1 MQFVQRI
8 FLHKV
13 KDNIG
18 VSVKLCFLRGVLFQ
32 KLPKLLMHYKSK
44 KCASLVIL

>member
-18 VSVKLCFLRGVLFQ
+18 VSVKLCFFEGGAI
-32 KLPKLLMHYKSK
+32 SK
-44 KCASLVIL
+44 VTKTINAL